1 MPHKYK
7 AIIFDLDGTLVD
19 SLGDFHHAARVML
32 NSIGH
37 APIPA
42 EVVKTFIGNGQEMF
56 IARCLVHVG
65 ANLTAQQLI
74 DATKVF
80 EQAYDEADG
89 QYSRL
94 FDGVEALIQFFKAD
108 GAKVGLCTNR
118 PVARAHKILASYG
131 IAEYFDEI
139 AGFETTEKPK
149 PAPDPILHCLK
160 QFQCAPSQALFVG
173 DSDVDA
179 EAADKAGVE
188 FAFHTQGFG
197 SLKSQPC
204 QILID
209 HYTKID
215 FLPTK
220 EEAQP

>member
-19 SLGDFHHAARVML
+19 SLGDFHHAASVML

-37 APIPA
+37 DPIPA
-42 EVVKTFIGNGQEMF
+42 EEVKTFIGNGQEMF
-56 IARCLVHVG
+56 IARCLVRVG

-80 EQAYDEADG
+80 EKAYDDADG
-89 QYSRL
+89 QYSQL
-94 FDGVEALIQFFKAD
+94 FDGVLPLLQAFKDD
-108 GAKVGLCTNR
+108 GAKIGLCTNR
-118 PVARAHKILASYG
+118 PVARARKILASYG
-131 IAEYFDEI
+131 IATYFDEI
-139 AGFETTEKPK
+139 AGFETTDEPK

-160 QFQCAPSQALFVG
+160 QFRCAPSQTLFVG

-179 EAADKAGVE
+179 EAADRAGVE

-197 SLKSQPC
+197 SLKAQPC
-204 QILID
+204 QMLID
-209 HYTKID
+209 HYTK
-215 FLPTK
+215 F
-220 EEAQP
+220 EFFG